1 MMITLETM
9 QQEDFD
15 RVIENEINQYAADH
29 VRNGNW
35 PEDGSLERSRRE
47 FESLLPQGV
56 QTSNQYLWSLMD
68 KAKKIGFLWVQ
79 VKDSKAFIYDF
90 LIDEEFRGKG
100 YGKQALAAMDEML
113 KSMDVKS
120 VGLHVFGDNIT
131 AQELYKKMGF
141 EITGI
146 HMQKKYR

>member
-1 MMITLETM
+1 MIILEPM

-15 RVIENEINQYAADH
+15 RVIETEIRGYAADH

-35 PEDGSLERSRRE
+35 PEEGSLERSRKE

-56 QTSNQYLWSLMD
+56 HTSNQYLWSLVD
-68 KAKKIGFLWVQ
+68 GDRKIGFIWVH

-90 LIDEEFRGKG
+90 LIDEGFRGQG
-100 YGKQALAAMDEML
+100 YGKQTLEAMDEKL
-113 KSMDVKS
+113 QSMDVNS
-120 VGLHVFGDNIT
+120 VALHVFGDNIT

-141 EITGI
+141 EITGM